1 MNKPEFSRKTKELLG
16 GFPKRIF
23 DSLIQGNGLTQYL
36 YTKID
41 VKGATLLYNE
51 WEIHNNIKDLQPGDA
66 NAIYKYLSEK
76 KLDKDFYPFFSYHNW
91 YLFCCITKSP
101 KYLSIVTKF
110 NKYTQNSTVVDVPNN
125 KKLILQSII
134 QKVKIAIDNFSE
146 NNLKFKK
153 YNHNDKQFVYS
164 ENNIIYFSESL
175 LNEPENKWKYFVFSK
190 CLELNGVNIEKVAE
204 KFALI

>member
-1 MNKPEFSRKTKELLG
+1 M
-16 GFPKRIF
+16 
-23 DSLIQGNGLTQYL
+23 
-36 YTKID
+36 KI
-41 VKGATLLYNE
+41 
-51 WEIHNNIKDLQPGDA
+51 
-66 NAIYKYLSEK
+66 
-76 KLDKDFYPFFSYHNW
+76 
-91 YLFCCITKSP
+91 
-101 KYLSIVTKF
+101 
-110 NKYTQNSTVVDVPNN
+110 
-125 KKLILQSII
+125 II
-134 QKVKIAIDNFSE
+134 SNFSQ